1 MEHFVRNPKEFW
13 IGIIY
18 IFIGSSAYYL
28 CKDLDMGQAGNM
40 GPAYFPTILSILLA
54 GVGVISLIRS
64 FIIVGTPIGTLAI
77 RGMVLVA
84 LAIVLFGALVR
95 GAGVAVALPVL
106 VLVSAIASVKFR
118 WKSAVPMAVGITVFC
133 VFVFLK
139 GLGVPLP
146 VFGPWFGV

>member
-1 MEHFVRNPKEFW
+1 MERFVRNPKEFW
-13 IGIIY
+13 IGVIY
-18 IFIGSSAYYL
+18 IFIGLSAFYL
-28 CKDLDMGQAGNM
+28 CRDLDMGKAGNM
-40 GPAYFPTILSILLA
+40 GPAYFPTILSVLLA

-64 FIIVGTPIGTLAI
+64 FIRTGTPIGTLAI

-118 WKSAVPMAVGITVFC
+118 WKSAVLMAAGITVFC

-146 VFGPWFGV
+146 VFGPWFGA